1 MTIEEINIPATRKD
15 GNQNRRRTRPG
26 QLAEREYIERATST
40 RLQDQ
45 EKTSADRKDG
55 HEWMVYFSTFVASCG
70 AYSLGTCV
78 GYSSPVQSAITEDLN
93 LSIAEYSLF
102 GSIMTFGAMAG
113 AITCGPIADFI
124 GRKGVSQLDQPLD
137 CLGQDRILPCPKTP
151 LPLDKSLWHDHAV
164 ERDLWTGKQ

>member
-1 MTIEEINIPATRKD
+1 M
-15 GNQNRRRTRPG
+15 
-26 QLAEREYIERATST
+26 
-40 RLQDQ
+40 
-45 EKTSADRKDG
+45 
-55 HEWMVYFSTFVASCG
+55 
-70 AYSLGTCV
+70 V
-78 GYSSPVQSAITEDLN
+78 GYSLPVQSAITEDLN

-124 GRKGVSQLDQPLD
+124 GRKGVSQLDQLLD